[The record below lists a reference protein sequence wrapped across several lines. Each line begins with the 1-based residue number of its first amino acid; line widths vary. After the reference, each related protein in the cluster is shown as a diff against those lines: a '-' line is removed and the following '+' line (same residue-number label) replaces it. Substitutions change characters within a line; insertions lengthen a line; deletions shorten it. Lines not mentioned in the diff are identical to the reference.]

1 MWHHRMWVTGM
12 LKSGF
17 RTIQVSPK
25 DCPAAL
31 RQTDHEVDRPDGRAK
46 AGGSSMSNIRRREFI
61 PFLGSAAVMWP
72 LGPKSL
78 CR

>member
-31 RQTDHEVDRPDGRAK
+31 RQTDHEVDRPRWPRQSGRKLDVKHK
-46 AGGSSMSNIRRREFI
+46 AAGVHTVSRQRGRDV
-61 PFLGSAAVMWP
+61 AA
-72 LGPKSL
+72 
-78 CR
+78 RA